1 MSSITNVQSF
11 LPYVFRPTY
20 TYNSS
25 NGFAT
30 SFNIR
35 NIDSIS
41 AGYLTVGQLQVGD
54 SNSNMY
60 IGSSTATNAGFLANS
75 NASNTII
82 GVNAGLGLSNSTNIE
97 SFGFGSVQNG
107 NAICNSSF
115 IGTTS
120 GCNSSSVANSLF
132 FGARTGYGSSNISNS
147 VFIGGGSGSNVFGG
161 GNVIAIGIGTSSA
174 GTPTTVGSSNIF
186 IGNSSATGFTGGN
199 NVIIGHGITTSSIPP
214 YSLYN
219 GGPTQYLPSN
229 MSNKLFIGNG
239 SNILLTGDF
248 ASGCVSIGSTNSTPN
263 SCNDGNYSLVGT
275 GLQLD
280 VARYARVGQGLG
292 IGVDPGSY
300 AMDVNGQLH
309 VSDGSGGDMV
319 FAPSVY
325 GSSNG
330 FLTLKSVADNGT
342 MTLSVAGE
350 VGANGGVYSFQSG
363 TPGVSVASGS
373 TFTLSNIF
381 PSKNGLNWSGLVV
394 GTVVSQ
400 GQGNATSNYFTYSV
414 VINSGSLMG
423 SVIPTNTGGVGFTL
437 TGSPLSNI
445 VISNSVSDTR
455 ILTYNFTLY
464 PAF

>member
-1 MSSITNVQSF
+1 
-11 LPYVFRPTY
+11 
-20 TYNSS
+20 
-25 NGFAT
+25 
-30 SFNIR
+30 
-35 NIDSIS
+35 
-41 AGYLTVGQLQVGD
+41 
-54 SNSNMY
+54 
-60 IGSSTATNAGFLANS
+60 
-75 NASNTII
+75 
-82 GVNAGLGLSNSTNIE
+82 
-97 SFGFGSVQNG
+97 
-107 NAICNSSF
+107 
-115 IGTTS
+115 
-120 GCNSSSVANSLF
+120 
-132 FGARTGYGSSNISNS
+132 
-147 VFIGGGSGSNVFGG
+147 
-161 GNVIAIGIGTSSA
+161 
-174 GTPTTVGSSNIF
+174 
-186 IGNSSATGFTGGN
+186 
-199 NVIIGHGITTSSIPP
+199 
-214 YSLYN
+214 
-219 GGPTQYLPSN
+219 

-363 TPGVSVASGS
+363 TPGVSVATGS
-373 TFTLSNIF
+373 TFTLSNVF

-400 GQGNATSNYFTYSV
+400 GYVNNVASNYFTCSV
-414 VINSGSLMG
+414 VINSGSVMG
-423 SVIPTNTGGVGFTL
+423 SIPTNSGGVVFTL

-445 VISNSVSDTR
+445 VITNGVPTDTR
-455 ILTYNFTLY
+455 VLTYNFTLY